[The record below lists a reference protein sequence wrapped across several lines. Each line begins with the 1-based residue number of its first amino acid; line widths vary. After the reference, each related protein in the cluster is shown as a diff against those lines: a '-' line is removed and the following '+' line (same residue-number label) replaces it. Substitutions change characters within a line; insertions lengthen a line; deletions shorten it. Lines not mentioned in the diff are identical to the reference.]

1 MSSSSSLRASK
12 SNGQLATI
20 DAENSENHNSC
31 SNDRS
36 ESCPADLIR
45 DPVVHKI
52 IFDRGIRDGLYMRM
66 SIPQELNSVD
76 TSNETVE
83 DVAMIDV
90 NNFAI
95 IADLALASLS
105 IAIEAAN
112 LAIESLSVSTEV
124 ATAKTMVN
132 VVLDAVEEIKI
143 LANLARFISR
153 RNSRSHGAHGL
164 HG

>member
-52 IFDRGIRDGLYMRM
+52 IFDR
-66 SIPQELNSVD
+66 
-76 TSNETVE
+76 
-83 DVAMIDV
+83 
-90 NNFAI
+90 
-95 IADLALASLS
+95 DLALASLS